1 MTNLLNPKPGATLGP
16 GQPLRGD
23 RIHKYVTAYCPDCHN
38 ADAELDTVQ
47 RLSGILLVRDER
59 VWLQRACST
68 HGMITTLYDEDANIL
83 RYLEQWQAP
92 TKVHI
97 PDHADNF
104 RPMPEAFAYGLPA
117 FHTQHTCILIQDVT
131 EHCNLRCPTC
141 FTASGPALT
150 GVASLADIL
159 ANVDAKLSREEGR
172 LDVLM
177 LSGGEPTLYPQL
189 AELLDELVA
198 RPIVRIMLNTNGL
211 LIASDDALVELLK
224 AHRDRLEVYL
234 QYDGPSAEASRHHRG
249 ADLTRF
255 KEAAIA
261 RLSAA
266 GVFTTLVMTAALGV
280 NDGDIGAVV
289 LKALDTPFIGGVAIQ
304 PVFGSGRGTG
314 IDPLNRL
321 THTGVL
327 SRLGPQTDNV
337 VQWHDLTALPCSHP
351 HCSSVGYLLKDDSG
365 GWRSLTALV
374 GHDELLR
381 WLELDPES
389 LANRVADRD
398 LPQQLRELMKN
409 SMLDLLSEQATLTNP
424 RTGQLWQNIC
434 TQCDL
439 GIGTLATLASGK
451 LPGGEERMRNLLA
464 ERVKRITVKPFQ
476 DISNML
482 EERLTQCCVHVGTFS
497 DDGDPQCAPFCAV
510 QAWGKLGRQRAS
522 RASTARSAR
531 LVDPTPPRPA
541 ELTQVRLVEP
551 TRVRPVEPTQ
561 VRLVELVETPE
572 AHR

>member
-1 MTNLLNPKPGATLGP
+1 MTDLLDHRAAGRELGA

-23 RIHKYVTAYCPDCHN
+23 RIHRYVTAFCPQCHDPE
-38 ADAELDTVQ
+38 APLTSVQ
-47 RLSGILLVRDER
+47 RLSGVLVVRDDR
-59 VWLQRACST
+59 VWLERACRV
-68 HGMITTLYDEDANIL
+68 HGLVRTLYDEDPNIL

-92 TKVHI
+92 TKVHE
-97 PDHADNF
+97 PDRPDNF
-104 RPMPEAFAYGLPA
+104 RPVPEAYAYGLPVL
-117 FHTQHTCILIQDVT
+117 HTQHTCILIEDIT
-131 EHCNLRCPTC
+131 EHCNLKCPTC

-150 GVASLADIL
+150 GVAPLADVL
-159 ANVDAKLSREEGR
+159 ANVDARLSRERGR

-189 AELLDELVA
+189 AELLAELVE

-211 LIASDDALVELLK
+211 LVASDDALVALLER
-224 AHRDRLEVYL
+224 HRDRLEVYL
-234 QYDGPSAEASRHHRG
+234 QYDGPSPEASRFHRG

-289 LKALDTPFIGGVAIQ
+289 RKALDTPFVGGVSIQ
-304 PVFGSGRGTG
+304 PVFGSGRNSG
-314 IDPLNRL
+314 IDPLDRL

-327 SRLGPQTDNV
+327 ARLGPQTGNV

-351 HCSSVGYLLKDDSG
+351 HCSSVGYLLRDDAG
-365 GWRSLTALV
+365 VWRSLTALI

-381 WLELDPES
+381 WLELDPEH
-389 LANRVADRD
+389 LANRVADRE
-398 LPQQLRELMKN
+398 LPRQLRELVKN
-409 SMLDLLSEQATLTNP
+409 SLLDLLSEQAALTNP

-439 GIGTLATLASGK
+439 GIGTLATLAAGR

-476 DISNML
+476 DISTML
-482 EERLTQCCVHVGTFS
+482 EERLTQCCVHVGTFG
-497 DDGDPQCAPFCAV
+497 DDGEPQCAPFCAV
-510 QAWGKLGRQRAS
+510 QAWGPLGRQRAS
-522 RASTARSAR
+522 TARGRTTVAVGS
-531 LVDPTPPRPA
+531 
-541 ELTQVRLVEP
+541 
-551 TRVRPVEPTQ
+551 
-561 VRLVELVETPE
+561 PE
-572 AHR
+572 RRKGQA